1 MPKRLLTAAFI
12 CCLGQPLASARADP
26 VADFYKGR
34 TVQVV
39 IGTGTGGGYSVY
51 ARLAV
56 DHMARHVPGGPTFVM
71 QSMPGA
77 GGKNML
83 NYAAK
88 VAPKDGTFIFLILQ
102 AAAVDQVMR
111 APGVA
116 YDVREFGYV
125 GRFTDNT
132 AVSMGWVP
140 AGVDSIEVVRQRVVV
155 TGGTGATSPTDI
167 IPKLLN
173 RYAGTKYK
181 LVTGYKG
188 LPEIAFAMENGEVQ
202 AMVGSW
208 VGFKTDFARLLNDKK
223 IMPLVQLAPKRHPE
237 LAAVP
242 TAGELASTDMGRAVV
257 GLAASSADMGRAI
270 AAPPGVPADRLRALQ
285 TAFSRMLANE
295 AFRAEAARINADLNP
310 ASGEALAAVAEA
322 TLRTPQAAVREAAEV
337 LGGDAVPNA
346 K

>member
-1 MPKRLLTAAFI
+1 MLMRLLVVLAI
-12 CCLGQPLASARADP
+12 LLVQPLSRVRAEP

-34 TVQVV
+34 TIQVA
-39 IGTGTGGGYSVY
+39 IGTGAGGGYSVY

-56 DHMARHVPGGPTFVM
+56 DHMARHIPGAPTMIM

-77 GGKNML
+77 GGKNMM

-88 VAPKDGTFIFLILQ
+88 VAPRDGTFIFLILQ

-116 YDVREFGYV
+116 YDVREFGYI

-140 AGVDSIEVVRQRVVV
+140 AGVDSVEIARQRTVI
-155 TGGTGATSPTDI
+155 TGGTGPTSPTDI
-167 IPKLLN
+167 MPKLLN
-173 RYAGTKYK
+173 RYAGTNFK

-208 VGFKTDFARLLNDKK
+208 VGFKTDFARLLTSKK
-223 IMPLVQLAPKRHPE
+223 IKPLVQLAPKRHPE
-237 LAAVP
+237 LVDVP
-242 TAGELASTDMGRAVV
+242 TAGDLAGSDIGKAVT
-257 GLAASSADMGRAI
+257 GLAASSADIGRAI
-270 AAPPGVPADRLRALQ
+270 AAPPGVPADRLAALQ
-285 TAFSRMLANE
+285 SAFSLMLKDE
-295 AFRAEAARINADLNP
+295 AFRAEGARINADINP
-310 ASGEALAAVAEA
+310 ASGPELAAVAEA
-322 TLRTPQAAVREAAEV
+322 TLRTPEAAVREAAEV
-337 LGGDAVPNA
+337 LGGDGTAGA